1 MGAVPLNNMCAVPHI
16 VSHILFLVAGFI
28 VLIKGADWLVTGSVS
43 LARRYRISELIIGLT
58 IVAFG
63 TSAPE
68 LVVNIISS
76 LNKYSAADPSIINKY
91 NAIAIGNIVGSNL
104 FNLMFILGL
113 SGLIFP
119 LTVQVKTIWKEIP
132 LSLLAALMI
141 LLLAN
146 DRLFYRDIN
155 RIGII
160 DGIILLVFFFVFIYY
175 IFRNARAEEKLP
187 ELNYKTQK
195 PQVTILLIIISLAAL
210 VVGSEIVVNKAIIIA
225 EMLGISEKFIGLTI
239 VAAGTSLPEL
249 ATSAVAA
256 FRKNSDIAIGNV
268 IGSNIF
274 NIYFILGVSAVIYPL
289 NYNIRFNLDFIILSV
304 ATGLLFG
311 TMFSGRKYKL
321 DRWEAALLLSGYL
334 VYIIYLWFAE
344 KH

>member
-1 MGAVPLNNMCAVPHI
+1 MGAVPHIMGAVPHI
-16 VSHILFLVAGFI
+16 VSHILLLVAGFI

-43 LARRYRISELIIGLT
+43 LARRYKISELIIGLT

-76 LNKYSAADPSIINKY
+76 LNKYRSFDPSIIDKY
-91 NAIAIGNIVGSNL
+91 NAVAIGNIVGSNL
-104 FNLMFILGL
+104 FNLMFILGV

-141 LLLAN
+141 LFLAN
-146 DRLFYRDIN
+146 DKLFYRDIN

-160 DGIILLVFFFVFIYY
+160 DGIILLVFFALFFYY
-175 IFRNARAEEKLP
+175 IFKNARAEEKLP
-187 ELNYKTQK
+187 ELNYKTHK
-195 PQVTILLIIISLAAL
+195 LLVTILLIIIALAAL
-210 VVGSEIVVNKAIIIA
+210 VVGSKIVVNKAIIIA
-225 EMLGISEKFIGLTI
+225 GMLGISEKFISLTV

-249 ATSAVAA
+249 ATSSVAA
-256 FRKNSDIAIGNV
+256 FKKNSDIAIGNV

-274 NIYFILGVSAVIYPL
+274 NIYFILGVSSVIYPI
-289 NYNIRFNLDFIILSV
+289 NYNTRFNLDFIILSV
-304 ATGLLFG
+304 STVLLLG
-311 TMFSGRKYKL
+311 SMFSGKKYKL
-321 DRWEAALLLSGYL
+321 DRWKAALLLSGYII
-334 VYIIYLWFAE
+334 YIIYLGFAE
-344 KH
+344 RQ